1 MPLIELQ
8 SQLTFLGR
16 PDRYAESGQ
25 TDTAFKGAED
35 VPYVE
40 TSGFEFQGISRLSP
54 SVRTALD
61 AFNIDDNTFSDR
73 GTASRRAQ
81 LGNGTKF
88 PIGPSGEI
96 HSFDQVRTGFNV
108 SNRYEDIYKSTRFTG
123 LADTYTA
130 NSPIDD
136 MYNKFNLRDDATPNL
151 GYAKQPF
158 ILRGIQREGSSK
170 PQRWGIGET
179 TAGNISSTIDIPR
192 GGILT
197 AEERSAIDA
206 TRISKFLITPRGL
219 GFLVRQ
225 AGYQLMNPNIEN
237 EFGINLN
244 LPATQ
249 IYNPLT
255 APLQA
260 AANFAGIH
268 IPRHG
273 IPTSITEAITGQG
286 RYEQIKAAQGR
297 RGSEFNRL
305 VKLKK
310 EVQLSPSDR
319 DNKPKIT
326 VGGEIPM
333 LSSKIGGPG
342 SLLGIGGTSITR
354 YEDTSLR
361 TQQDKLIGPGGGI
374 AQLKRLRFLA
384 GNSIYG
390 QGVFDLHMYSYEE
403 PYVTRKDNTK
413 NGKTSGLKNESDLDN
428 NKETSL
434 KERYKNLPVINPD
447 RGGTGKPTFDG
458 GGTSEKS
465 DGAIFNDYK
474 RMSYGAIPASR
485 VKKGNKNAR
494 ITDHYDFRKD
504 GQSQKGPDD
513 QDIGWVTDTNI
524 DEIDRSDGSGENKSL
539 IKFSFD
545 NINFKA
551 YINSLSDTFS
561 PEWNSNA
568 DQGRADSRYQYS
580 GFERNISIAFSVPIH
595 TEDERNQI
603 WTNLQSLARKTY
615 PVYGTNGF
623 YGQAVD
629 VQVGDMYNYKMIIT
643 DLSYDWDNET
653 PWEITE
659 LKQAPFY
666 TEVSISFT
674 VVDDKP
680 SDKSKV
686 YNHIVDPITQ

>member
-158 ILRGIQREGSSK
+158 ILRGIQREGSST

-225 AGYQLMNPNIEN
+225 AGYQLMNPKAE
-237 EFGINLN
+237 
-244 LPATQ
+244 TRV
-249 IYNPLT
+249 YNPLSLGSI
-255 APLQA
+255 AP
-260 AANFAGIH
+260 IVH
-268 IPRHG
+268 INRHFG
-273 IPTSITEAITGQG
+273 DGGLLKGLVSKLAPSLGSDAPPFQKRLFDELSTSI
-286 RYEQIKAAQGR
+286 
-297 RGSEFNRL
+297 
-305 VKLKK
+305 
-310 EVQLSPSDR
+310 DR

-680 SDKSKV
+680 SDESKV

>member
-158 ILRGIQREGSSK
+158 ILRGIQREGSST

-225 AGYQLMNPNIEN
+225 AGYQLMNPKAE
-237 EFGINLN
+237 
-244 LPATQ
+244 TRV
-249 IYNPLT
+249 YNPLSLGSI
-255 APLQA
+255 AP
-260 AANFAGIH
+260 IVH
-268 IPRHG
+268 INRHFG
-273 IPTSITEAITGQG
+273 DGGLLKGLVSKLAPSLGSDAPPFQKRLFDELSTSI
-286 RYEQIKAAQGR
+286 
-297 RGSEFNRL
+297 
-305 VKLKK
+305 
-310 EVQLSPSDR
+310 DR

-680 SDKSKV
+680 SNESKV
-686 YNHIVDPITQ
+686 YNHIDPITQ

>member
-25 TDTAFKGAED
+25 TETAFKGAED

-61 AFNIDDNTFSDR
+61 AFNIDDDTFSDR

-158 ILRGIQREGSSK
+158 ILRGIQREGSST

-225 AGYQLMNPNIEN
+225 AGYQLMNPKAE
-237 EFGINLN
+237 
-244 LPATQ
+244 TRV
-249 IYNPLT
+249 YNPLSLGSI
-255 APLQA
+255 AP
-260 AANFAGIH
+260 IVH
-268 IPRHG
+268 INRHFG
-273 IPTSITEAITGQG
+273 DGGLLKGLVSKLAPSLGSDAPPFQKRLFDELSTSI
-286 RYEQIKAAQGR
+286 
-297 RGSEFNRL
+297 
-305 VKLKK
+305 
-310 EVQLSPSDR
+310 DR

-680 SDKSKV
+680 SDESKV

>member
-25 TDTAFKGAED
+25 TETAFKGAED

-225 AGYQLMNPNIEN
+225 AGYQLMNPKAE
-237 EFGINLN
+237 
-244 LPATQ
+244 TRV
-249 IYNPLT
+249 YNPLSLGSI
-255 APLQA
+255 AP
-260 AANFAGIH
+260 IVH
-268 IPRHG
+268 INRHFG
-273 IPTSITEAITGQG
+273 DGGLLKGLVSKLAPSLGSDAPPFQKRLFDELSTSI
-286 RYEQIKAAQGR
+286 
-297 RGSEFNRL
+297 
-305 VKLKK
+305 
-310 EVQLSPSDR
+310 DR

-615 PVYGTNGF
+615 PVYGNNGF

-680 SDKSKV
+680 SDESKV

>member
-25 TDTAFKGAED
+25 TETAFKGAED

-158 ILRGIQREGSSK
+158 ILRGIQREGSST

-225 AGYQLMNPNIEN
+225 AGYQLMNPKAE
-237 EFGINLN
+237 
-244 LPATQ
+244 TRV
-249 IYNPLT
+249 YNPLSLGSI
-255 APLQA
+255 AP
-260 AANFAGIH
+260 IVH
-268 IPRHG
+268 INRHFG
-273 IPTSITEAITGQG
+273 DGGLLKGLVSKLAPSLGSDAPPFQKRLFDELSTSI
-286 RYEQIKAAQGR
+286 
-297 RGSEFNRL
+297 
-305 VKLKK
+305 
-310 EVQLSPSDR
+310 DR

-680 SDKSKV
+680 SDESKV

>member
-1 MPLIELQ
+1 MPLVKLR

-40 TSGFEFQGISRLSP
+40 TGGFEFQGISRLSP

-61 AFNIDDNTFSDR
+61 AFHIDDNTFSDR

-197 AEERSAIDA
+197 AGERSAIDA
-206 TRISKFLITPRGL
+206 TRISKFLITPQGIN
-219 GFLVRQ
+219 FMAKQV
-225 AGYQLMNPNIEN
+225 GYQLMNPSTEN
-237 EFGINLN
+237 KFGNNLD

-268 IPRHG
+268 ISRHG
-273 IPTSITEAITGQG
+273 GPTSITEAITGQG
-286 RYEQIKAAQGR
+286 RYEQIKAAQ
-297 RGSEFNRL
+297 GSEFNRL

-319 DNKPKIT
+319 DNETKIT
-326 VGGEIPM
+326 VGREISL

-342 SLLGIGGTSITR
+342 SLLGIGGTSIKR

-361 TQQDKLIGPGGGI
+361 TQLGKL
-374 AQLKRLRFLA
+374 
-384 GNSIYG
+384 NSTENT
-390 QGVFDLHMYSYEE
+390 GVEDLHMYSYEE

-413 NGKTSGLKNESDLDN
+413 NGKTSGLKNDSDLDT

-434 KERYKNLPVINPD
+434 KERYRNLPIINPD
-447 RGGTGKPTFDG
+447 RGGTGKAGFDG
-458 GGTSEKS
+458 GGTSEKK

-474 RMSYGAIPASR
+474 RMSYGNIPESR
-485 VKKGNKNAR
+485 VKKGNRDSR

-504 GQSQKGPDD
+504 GQSQELDLKKY
-513 QDIGWVTDTNI
+513 GWDKYDNI
-524 DEIDRSDGSGENKSL
+524 DEIDGSIALDPSADASADNKSL
-539 IKFSFD
+539 IKFS
-545 NINFKA
+545 IGGIKFKA

-561 PEWNSNA
+561 PEWNSDA

-580 GFERNISIAFSVPIH
+580 GFERNISINFSVPIH
-595 TEDERNQI
+595 TEDERNQV
-603 WTNLQSLARKTY
+603 WTKLQSLARKTY
-615 PVYGTNGF
+615 PVYGNNGF
-623 YGQAVD
+623 YGQD
-629 VQVGDMYNYKMIIT
+629 VNVTVGDMYKYKMIIT

-653 PWEITE
+653 PWEIDE
-659 LKQAPFY
+659 RKQAPFY

-680 SDKSKV
+680 SNESKV
-686 YNHIVDPITQ
+686 YNHIDPITL